1 MPRVRRWLYILLI
14 CSLLLSAVSCEALG
28 APSSLMPEETAAT
41 GAAMSVEGTLQL
53 HFFDVG
59 QGDAALIQ
67 FPDGR
72 NALIDA
78 GPNASADELLQYLR
92 ELGVSRIDYL
102 IASHPHEDHIGGMD
116 EVVNA
121 LAIGEIYMP
130 RLASDLTPTTKA
142 YERLL
147 TAIQNKGL
155 TIKRCRPLTDI
166 IREEGTSLQVLSSDE
181 AVHQDLNNSSAVV
194 KLTFGNCRV
203 LFTGDIEAEAET
215 ALLEANR
222 DVAADLLKVGH
233 HGSSTSTSEAF
244 LQAVSPRFAVISCG
258 RDNSYGHPNAQTL
271 NRLKNAGAAVSRTD
285 EEGTVRFTC
294 NGTSF
299 SRAA

>member
-1 MPRVRRWLYILLI
+1 M
-14 CSLLLSAVSCEALG
+14 
-28 APSSLMPEETAAT
+28 
-41 GAAMSVEGTLQL
+41 
-53 HFFDVG
+53 
-59 QGDAALIQ
+59 
-67 FPDGR
+67 
-72 NALIDA
+72 
-78 GPNASADELLQYLR
+78 
-92 ELGVSRIDYL
+92 
-102 IASHPHEDHIGGMD
+102 
-116 EVVNA
+116 
-121 LAIGEIYMP
+121 
-130 RLASDLTPTTKA
+130 
-142 YERLL
+142 

-181 AVHQDLNNSSAVV
+181 AVHQDLNNFSAVV

-299 SRAA
+299 SQAA

>member
-14 CSLLLSAVSCEALG
+14 CSLLLSAVSCEAPG

-121 LAIGEIYMP
+121 LAIGEICP
-130 RLASDLTPTTKA
+130 AW
-142 YERLL
+142 LL
-147 TAIQNKGL
+147 T
-155 TIKRCRPLTDI
+155 
-166 IREEGTSLQVLSSDE
+166 
-181 AVHQDLNNSSAVV
+181 
-194 KLTFGNCRV
+194 
-203 LFTGDIEAEAET
+203 
-215 ALLEANR
+215 
-222 DVAADLLKVGH
+222 
-233 HGSSTSTSEAF
+233 
-244 LQAVSPRFAVISCG
+244 
-258 RDNSYGHPNAQTL
+258 
-271 NRLKNAGAAVSRTD
+271 
-285 EEGTVRFTC
+285 
-294 NGTSF
+294 
-299 SRAA
+299 